1 MPVKTNMFDTHCHL
15 TFPQFEGRVD
25 ALLDEAKGAG
35 VRGCIS
41 VSTTSDDAQ
50 KALALARTHDNVW
63 CTAGVH
69 PLYADEPTDI
79 SRDWNALRTVAQ
91 DRKCVAWGELGLDNH
106 YEQPAHDTQVKLL
119 EEELEFLGRCATEGL
134 HKPII
139 VHCRD
144 AFDDLLPVFRASGF
158 PSDRFVFHCFTG
170 TPADARKALDFGAMI
185 SFTGIV
191 TFSNAREIAEAAKIV
206 PDDRIMVETDAPYL
220 SPEPVRTVRPNVPAH
235 VVHTARFLAQLRGVD
250 FATFEKTV
258 DGNAQRFFGIEF

>member
-1 MPVKTNMFDTHCHL
+1 MFDTHCHL
-15 TFPQFEGRVD
+15 TFPQFDGRVD
-25 ALLDEAKGAG
+25 ALLNEMRAAG

-41 VSTTSDDAQ
+41 VATTSADAQ
-50 KALALARTHDNVW
+50 KALALAREYENVW

-69 PLYADEPTDI
+69 PLYADEPPDS
-79 SRDWNALRTVAQ
+79 SRDWNVLRAVAN
-91 DRKCVAWGELGLDNH
+91 DPKCVAWGELGLDNH
-106 YEQPAHDTQVKLL
+106 YKEPARETQVKLL
-119 EEELEFLGRCATEGL
+119 EAELAFLRSCDGEGL

-158 PSDRFVFHCFTG
+158 PADRFVFHCFTG
-170 TPADARKALDFGAMI
+170 TPDDARKALDFGAMI

-191 TFSNAREIAEAAKIV
+191 TFSNAKEIAAAAKLV

-235 VVHTARFLAQLRGVD
+235 VAHTAQFLARLRGVD
-250 FATFEKTV
+250 FEIFENTV